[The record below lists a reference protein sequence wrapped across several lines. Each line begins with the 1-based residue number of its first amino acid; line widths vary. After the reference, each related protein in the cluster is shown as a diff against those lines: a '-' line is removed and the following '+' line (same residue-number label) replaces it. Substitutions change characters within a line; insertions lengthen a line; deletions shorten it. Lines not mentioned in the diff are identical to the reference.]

1 MAYPVTVIQTNV
13 DAGDVDSNRHNI
25 LLLVASAVT
34 RGSKLIVLPEAC
46 VSDLYRDA
54 ALFAETIPGP
64 STELVQR
71 AAGDATVALPLLE
84 KAPDGKIYSACAFI
98 DKHGVKGVAR
108 KTHLFRD
115 AHGHD
120 SYRDAEI
127 LTPGSELSII
137 DLDNGAVR
145 IGVLLGFDA
154 EFPEAFRTLALRGAD
169 LIVVALNQINPDAN
183 FLSAMALRNRV
194 PLLVANRIGFR
205 KVYPGVPEFSA
216 LTMALVQ
223 DKDGSF
229 LARCRGGSVIVD
241 ADGRPLAEPSQN
253 VQRDLE
259 TLAGAPPQAI
269 IPIAHF
275 QQDELLHA
283 SFRIDDIRIQRLTSP
298 FIAERR
304 EELYHTTVPSISK
317 PVVTEVAP
325 PVVSVDPAVPVAA
338 VESPAPTA
346 TEPIEKPKKKRAPR
360 KPKAKA

>member
-1 MAYPVTVIQTNV
+1 MAYPVTVIQTHV
-13 DAGDVDSNRHNI
+13 DSGDVESNRHNI
-25 LLLVASAVT
+25 LLLIAGAVA

-54 ALFAETIPGP
+54 GPFAESIPGP

-84 KAPDGKIYSACAFI
+84 KAADGKIYSACAFI
-98 DKHGVKGVAR
+98 NKDGVTGVAR

-120 SYRDAEI
+120 SYRDAEV
-127 LTPGSELSII
+127 LASGSELSII
-137 DLDNGAVR
+137 DLGDARV
-145 IGVLLGFDA
+145 GVLLGFDA

-169 LIVVALNQINPDAN
+169 LIVVALNQINPDVN

-216 LTMALVQ
+216 LAMALVQ

-229 LARCRGGSVIVD
+229 LARCRGGSVILD

-283 SFRIDDIRIQRLTSP
+283 SFRIEDIRVQRLTSP

-304 EELYHTTVPSISK
+304 EDLYGLAPKPAVLESTVP
-317 PVVTEVAP
+317 EAAP
-325 PVVSVDPAVPVAA
+325 
-338 VESPAPTA
+338 
-346 TEPIEKPKKKRAPR
+346 PKKKAAPR
-360 KPKAKA
+360 KRKAKTS